1 MNHIDC
7 WIFDLDNTL
16 YPASCNLFDQVD
28 QRIGAFIGDLLQVDA
43 AEAKRLQKHYFS
55 QYGTTLRG
63 LMDHHGI
70 APGTFLDFVHAID
83 VSPVPPSPALD
94 AALSALDGR
103 KLIFTNGSV
112 AHAERV
118 MARLGV
124 ADHFTGVFDIVAANY
139 QPKPNPAS
147 YAALIERRSARDD
160 HHPGA
165 HGVRMGRDRRARRP
179 HPPRHRRP
187 RRLARGRGSPAP
199 GGGVRRLFI
208 VMPGLGRWESGW
220 RPLSRGIAPIVMP
233 GLGPGI
239 HEFLRAPRRRTQ
251 TRGWPGQARP

>member
-1 MNHIDC
+1 MAESPCPAPRLPPVDDPADTV
-7 WIFDLDNTL
+7 WLFDLDNTL

-28 QRIGAFIGDLLQVDA
+28 QRIGAFIADLLQVDA

-70 APGTFLDFVHAID
+70 APGAFLDYVHAID

-94 AALSALDGR
+94 AALRALHGR

-124 ADHFTGVFDIVAANY
+124 AEHFTGVFDIVAANY
-139 QPKPNPAS
+139 QPKPNPAT
-147 YAALIERRSARDD
+147 YAALIEQHRVDPRAAAMFEDIPRNLVPAAALGMTTTWSAD
-160 HHPGA
+160 
-165 HGVRMGRDRRARRP
+165 
-179 HPPRHRRP
+179 
-187 RRLARGRGSPAP
+187 
-199 GGGVRRLFI
+199 
-208 VMPGLGRWESGW
+208 
-220 RPLSRGIAPIVMP
+220 
-233 GLGPGI
+233 
-239 HEFLRAPRRRTQ
+239 
-251 TRGWPGQARP
+251 

>member
-28 QRIGAFIGDLLQVDA
+28 QRIGAFIADLLQVDG

-55 QYGTTLRG
+55 RYGTTLRG

-70 APGTFLDFVHAID
+70 APGAFLDFVHAID

-94 AALSALDGR
+94 AALRALDGR

-124 ADHFTGVFDIVAANY
+124 AERFTGVFDIVAADY
-139 QPKPNPAS
+139 QPKPNPAT
-147 YAALIERRSARDD
+147 YAALIER
-160 HHPGA
+160 
-165 HGVRMGRDRRARRP
+165 HGVDPRAAAMFEDI
-179 HPPRHRRP
+179 PRNLVPAAALGMTTILVRTQSEWAAIDEPGDHIHHVTDD
-187 RRLARGRGSPAP
+187 LVAWLEDAARQ
-199 GGGVRRLFI
+199 
-208 VMPGLGRWESGW
+208 
-220 RPLSRGIAPIVMP
+220 
-233 GLGPGI
+233 
-239 HEFLRAPRRRTQ
+239 RRRS
-251 TRGWPGQARP
+251 G

>member
-28 QRIGAFIGDLLQVDA
+28 QRIGAFIADLLQVDA

-55 QYGTTLRG
+55 WYGTTLRG

-70 APGTFLDFVHAID
+70 APGTFLDYVHAID

-94 AALSALDGR
+94 AALRALDGR

-124 ADHFTGVFDIVAANY
+124 AEHFTGVFDIVAANY
-139 QPKPNPAS
+139 QPKPNPAT
-147 YAALIERRSARDD
+147 YAALIER
-160 HHPGA
+160 
-165 HGVRMGRDRRARRP
+165 HGVDPRAAAMFEDL
-179 HPPRHRRP
+179 PRN
-187 RRLARGRGSPAP
+187 LAPAAALGMTTILVRTQSEWAAIDEP
-199 GGGVRRLFI
+199 GDH
-208 VMPGLGRWESGW
+208 
-220 RPLSRGIAPIVMP
+220 
-233 GLGPGI
+233 I
-239 HEFLRAPRRRTQ
+239 HHVTDDLVAWLEGAARQRRRS
-251 TRGWPGQARP
+251 G